1 MRRHSPEMH
10 LLTGAYALDA
20 LDDAAERERVARHLE
35 RCDSCA
41 AEATGMR
48 EVATALAFA
57 ASAPPPP
64 AMRGAVLAATA
75 RTRQL
80 PPLQDRAGGNG
91 RKRWGS
97 WRLVRRS
104 APAGQAGRLGAP
116 GPAGRAWM
124 PRLAGAVAA
133 VAVAAAVALGIVTVN
148 AEHELHAANTRQQAI
163 AAVLTAPDARIVGG
177 PVSSGGRAT
186 VVVSSARRQLVVTLS
201 GLRALPKSK
210 VYELWLLGPPRTRP
224 AGLIATATA
233 RRSGRLLASAP
244 LLASGLAPGDK
255 LGLTVEPAGGTA
267 QPTTAPILVLPLT
280 G

>member
-1 MRRHSPEMH
+1 VRRHNPEMH

-20 LDDAAERERVARHLE
+20 LDDPAERERVARHLE

-41 AEATGMR
+41 AEASGLR
-48 EVATALAFA
+48 EVGTALAFA

-80 PPLQDRAGGNG
+80 PPLPDRAGGRRPG
-91 RKRWGS
+91 RWRS
-97 WRLVRRS
+97 WR
-104 APAGQAGRLGAP
+104 AGRPSARPGRAGPVGAP

-124 PRLAGAVAA
+124 PRLAGVVAA

-148 AEHELHAANTRQQAI
+148 AEHALQAANARQQAI
-163 AAVLTAPDARIVGG
+163 AAVIAAPDARIVTG

-186 VVVSSARRQLVVTLS
+186 VVVSSARHQLVVTLS
-201 GLRALPKSK
+201 GLRALPRSK
-210 VYELWLLGPPRTRP
+210 VYELWLLGPLRTRP
-224 AGLIATATA
+224 VGLAAAAAAG
-233 RRSGRLLASAP
+233 RSGP
-244 LLASGLAPGDK
+244 LLASGLAAGDK
-255 LGLTVEPAGGTA
+255 LGITVEPAGGTA
-267 QPTTAPILVLPLT
+267 QPTTAPILVLPLA